1 MKPKG
6 FYTEFAYMG
15 FVPSVGKYLQFESE
29 TDYRK
34 YLREVGE
41 TI

>member
-15 FVPSVGKYLQFESE
+15 FVPSVGKYWQFESE
-29 TDYRK
+29 ADYRE